1 MSPSILWVVA
11 TINVLTIG
19 IIHGANDLYLLAK
32 TVNSLQK
39 TSFILL
45 FTSYVLLVVVMVFGL
60 YKLPIWS
67 LLLFVLISAFHFGE
81 QQWHLSSY
89 ISSLKLNLF
98 YFAYGLFLF
107 SLLFYFHLD
116 QTSST
121 IYEIASIQLPS
132 TVFIFL
138 LTFSGSCTLILL
150 LFNFKQLKD
159 KLLFQF
165 FALIL
170 FMILFKTTSLL
181 WSFSVY
187 FVLWHSLPSLH
198 EQAKLL
204 YPSNKKPIT
213 KFVRM
218 ALPYWL
224 LAMVGF
230 AVAIY
235 FFSESTFSLVSLFFA
250 FLAAI
255 TIPHVVIIFWM
266 HQKK

>member
-45 FTSYVLLVVVMVFGL
+45 FASYVLLVVVMVFGL

-116 QTSST
+116 QTSS
-121 IYEIASIQLPS
+121 IINDLAQIQLSDKLFFWLFVFSGIASLVLMILNVRQLKHQ
-132 TVFIFL
+132 L
-138 LTFSGSCTLILL
+138 LFQLIAIMLFLL
-150 LFNFKQLKD
+150 LFN
-159 KLLFQF
+159 
-165 FALIL
+165 
-170 FMILFKTTSLL
+170 TTSLL

-187 FVLWHSLPSLH
+187 FVIWHSIPSLR
-198 EQAKLL
+198 EQAQIL
-204 YPSNKKPIT
+204 YPDHNKPNV
-213 KFVRM
+213 KFIQL
-218 ALPYWL
+218 AFPYWL
-224 LAMVGF
+224 LALLGF

-255 TIPHVVIIFWM
+255 TIPHVLVIFWM